1 MSAWAGPQ
9 QRSQHNLNYWTFGD
23 YIGIG
28 AGAHGKITGDDGSVV
43 RTRRS
48 RSPRDYLAGVS
59 EGVKPHYQE
68 LPNSELPIEFMLNAL
83 RLKEGVPASLFK
95 AHTGLELAV
104 VKPHIDQL
112 VARGLMSDDRE
123 VIATTTH
130 GFRFLNDV
138 VASFMDNP
146 EAMLGAQLLKE

>member
-1 MSAWAGPQ
+1 
-9 QRSQHNLNYWTFGD
+9 
-23 YIGIG
+23 
-28 AGAHGKITGDDGSVV
+28 
-43 RTRRS
+43 
-48 RSPRDYLAGVS
+48 
-59 EGVKPHYQE
+59 
-68 LPNSELPIEFMLNAL
+68 MLNAL

-138 VASFMDNP
+138 VASFMDDP
-146 EAMLGAQLLKE
+146 EEVLGAQLLKE